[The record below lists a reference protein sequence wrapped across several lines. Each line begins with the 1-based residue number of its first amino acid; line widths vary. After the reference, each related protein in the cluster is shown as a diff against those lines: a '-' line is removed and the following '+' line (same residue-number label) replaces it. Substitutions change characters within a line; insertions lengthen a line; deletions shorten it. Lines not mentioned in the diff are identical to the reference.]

1 MKQNCTID
9 GKSRVIEIEI
19 RYKIL
24 KGTQV
29 WLVIGV
35 QDKAI
40 ITERDVIYTAEDIEM
55 DLSKEYH
62 FKLPPNDKWAV
73 TLIVKKVNVI
83 EIERAII

>member
-1 MKQNCTID
+1 MKQNCIVD
-9 GKSRVIEIEI
+9 GKSRLIEIEI
-19 RYKIL
+19 CYKIL

-29 WLVIGV
+29 WLVIAAF
-35 QDKAI
+35 DKVI
-40 ITERDVIYTAEDIEM
+40 ITEKEVIYTAEDIEM

-62 FKLPPNDKWAV
+62 FKLQPNDKRAV